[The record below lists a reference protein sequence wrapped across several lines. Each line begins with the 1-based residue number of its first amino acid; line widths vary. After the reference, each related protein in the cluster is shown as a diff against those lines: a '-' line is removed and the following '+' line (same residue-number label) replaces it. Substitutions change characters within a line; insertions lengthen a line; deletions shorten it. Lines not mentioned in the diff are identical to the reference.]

1 MNKAPAGGI
10 DSQLVVRKQ
19 PEAPQLDIGPT
30 REGVR
35 DALKD
40 ESLMARHPDAQTL
53 ARVLD
58 APAVVSGHTMKLVGL
73 VAAGAALPGCDGS
86 TILCVTAGT
95 LIPLALGG
103 LGAKA
108 AYDAFF
114 TTRTLEAGQVGVF
127 RRKGFIGNMA
137 VKLGKPT
144 FEAYEG
150 RPVTHFI
157 DQEYE
162 GGFQNRIM
170 NFPPPKKEAGGSV
183 DADYHRGL
191 KSTGQVIHDFAWS
204 VTIDKV
210 PISEQN
216 WGDVEKFYRNF
227 YKGKTDEEQ
236 SALVF
241 DATQKALN
249 EVIASLTF
257 KDVHDAESKRDAI
270 NTAVQNHKKL
280 KEFKDKFGV
289 ELVFVL
295 GEINA
300 PKSLSDVAEERLVLE
315 EKVKMGEDKVKV
327 ATKEGEAIQAKARGE
342 AEQIRLVE
350 DARTE
355 ALAKRVKDLGIP
367 DSDKAKVVMADAA
380 TRTADVL
387 GSQVANMVTGWLE
400 KSKKS

>member
-1 MNKAPAGGI
+1 MNKAPAGGL
-10 DSQLVVRKQ
+10 DSQLVVRERPK
-19 PEAPQLDIGPT
+19 APQLDIGPT

-35 DALKD
+35 NALENK
-40 ESLMARHPDAQTL
+40 SLLADHPDGGTL
-53 ARVLD
+53 SHVLD
-58 APAVVSGHTMKLVGL
+58 APAVVSSHTIELVGL

-86 TILCVTAGT
+86 TVLCVAAGT
-95 LIPLALGG
+95 LIPLALAGV
-103 LGAKA
+103 GAKA
-108 AYDAFF
+108 GYDAFF
-114 TTRTLEAGQVGVF
+114 TTRTLEAGQVGIF
-127 RRKGFIGNMA
+127 RRKGLIGNVA

-162 GGFQNRIM
+162 GGFLNRIM
-170 NFPPPKKEAGGSV
+170 NFPPPKKEAAGSV

-210 PISEQN
+210 PITEQN
-216 WGDVEKFYRNF
+216 WDAVEKFYRNF

-300 PKSLSDVAEERLVLE
+300 PKSLSDIAEQRLVLE
-315 EKVKMGEDKVKV
+315 EQVKMGEDKVKV
-327 ATKEGEAIQAKARGE
+327 ATKEGEALEAKAKGAAAKIKLE
-342 AEQIRLVE
+342 E
-350 DARTE
+350 DARTD

-387 GSQVANMVTGWLE
+387 GGQVANMVSGWLD